1 MRHFSFPLQS
11 TYMNMEIY
19 MVVVVVVVVVVVLV
33 VVVVAVVVKYQKS
46 VQIML
51 R

>member
-33 VVVVAVVVKYQKS
+33 VVVAVVVKYQKS